1 MVMLSWFAIEKKYM
15 LNFDLKKIPGTYFM
29 KLVLGFAVIESWIVC
44 SEGSAVN
51 QRSSILHNID
61 PLFQPVGHRLPK
73 SPFDNRVRAAVRSGD
88 WKLITGS
95 PGKSTCHIY
104 WTDLSDLI
112 TQ

>member
-1 MVMLSWFAIEKKYM
+1 
-15 LNFDLKKIPGTYFM
+15 M
-29 KLVLGFAVIESWIVC
+29 KLVIRFSVIESKIVC

-73 SPFDNRVRAAVRSGD
+73 SPFDNRIRAAVRFGD

-95 PGKSTCHIY
+95 PGKSTCHISS
-104 WTDLSDLI
+104 TDLSDFI